1 MTAADRTAALA
12 AAARGE
18 PPGDPDA
25 EPLHAHVTAAVP
37 RRVDGVA
44 GLRGDGGVGLE
55 LRQECEPAADVD
67 PTLDRATAARL
78 RDEARRSRPRIERRL
93 AEAGHLLPPGDDRGV
108 VADPAV
114 RAPTPVSVDQVR
126 DLGGRLDENIAFFEH
141 IDALHER
148 RLHSPS
154 PRERQVATRALA
166 EALHRVVAGYQV
178 DADPPHRWVLGA
190 RRLDEGLG
198 RLYVRASARGPR
210 RQGASRWWAHDGRWV
225 RLALALVACVLLSG
239 NLMVPGALAVTARSV
254 LSGALYVP
262 APPVSRRRRLLGYDP
277 GWASCVCT
285 HLGDAAII
293 VGLGV
298 GLHLGGHTAWGV
310 ATVCAALFRL
320 IATMLRVAS
329 GQHGF
334 RMPRLWLDRAVTALV
349 LPAATVAAATIPPEG
364 PGTVGGVPVAV
375 AAVGTVVAI
384 GVVEVARTVYF
395 ALCRRRLF
403 RHAAAA
409 EGGLVPDAIVAHT
422 ADGIVVN
429 LQRAAGRPHV
439 FDLGADGGHLR
450 VVGGDTR
457 LAGRVSPDAVPGA
470 RRRSR
475 RSSRGSSR
483 R

>member
-12 AAARGE
+12 AATQGEHPVEPDPE
-18 PPGDPDA
+18 PP
-25 EPLHAHVTAAVP
+25 LAHVAA
-37 RRVDGVA
+37 A
-44 GLRGDGGVGLE
+44 L
-55 LRQECEPAADVD
+55 PAAGADLD

-78 RDEARRSRPRIERRL
+78 RDEARRSRPRIVRRL
-93 AEAGHLLPPGDDRGV
+93 AESGHLAEATGGGGV
-108 VADPAV
+108 GDPA
-114 RAPTPVSVDQVR
+114 APVPVDQLR
-126 DLGGRLDENIAFFEH
+126 NLSGRLDENIAFFEH

-178 DADPPHRWVLGA
+178 DARPPHRAVLWA

-198 RLYVRASARGPR
+198 RLYVRAAGRGPR
-210 RQGASRWWAHDGRWV
+210 RQGASRWWARDGRWA
-225 RLALALVACVLLSG
+225 RLALALVACVLLAG
-239 NLMVPGALAVTARSV
+239 NLMAGGAVAVTTRSL
-254 LSGALYVP
+254 LSGVLYVP
-262 APPVSRRRRLLGYDP
+262 APPVGRRRRLLGYDP

-285 HLGDAAII
+285 HLGDAAIV

-298 GLHLGGHTAWGV
+298 GLHLGGHTSWGIV
-310 ATVCAALFRL
+310 TVCAALFRL
-320 IATMLRVAS
+320 IATILRVAS

-334 RMPRLWLDRAVTALV
+334 RMPRLWLDRAVTAVV
-349 LPAATVAAATIPPEG
+349 LPAATVGAATVPPEG
-364 PGTVGGVPVAV
+364 PGTVAGVPVAA
-375 AAVGTVVAI
+375 AAVGAVVAI
-384 GVVEVARTVYF
+384 GVVEVARTLYY

-429 LQRAAGRPHV
+429 LQRAVGRPHV
-439 FDLGADGGHLR
+439 FDFGAEGPHLR
-450 VVGGDTR
+450 VVGEDAAP
-457 LAGRVSPDAVPGA
+457 AGRTGPDDAPVQ

-475 RSSRGSSR
+475 RAAR

>member
-18 PPGDPDA
+18 PPGEPDL
-25 EPLHAHVTAAVP
+25 EPPHAHVTAALP
-37 RRVDGVA
+37 RRVDGAPRCRA
-44 GLRGDGGVGLE
+44 GGDE
-55 LRQECEPAADVD
+55 SAAALD

-93 AEAGHLLPPGDDRGV
+93 AEAGHLPPAGGGGV
-108 VADPAV
+108 AGDPA
-114 RAPTPVSVDQVR
+114 PPVPGPVPVDQVR
-126 DLGGRLDENIAFFEH
+126 NLSGRLDENIAFFEH

-178 DADPPHRWVLGA
+178 DAHPPHRSVLWA

-198 RLYVRASARGPR
+198 RLYARAACRGPH
-210 RQGASRWWAHDGRWV
+210 RQGASRWWARDGRWV
-225 RLALALVACVLLSG
+225 RLVLALAACVLLSG
-239 NLMVPGALAVTARSV
+239 NLMVAGALAVTARSL
-254 LSGALYVP
+254 LSGVLYVP
-262 APPVSRRRRLLGYDP
+262 APPVGRRRRLLGYDP

-310 ATVCAALFRL
+310 VTVSAALFRL

-349 LPAATVAAATIPPEG
+349 LPSATIGAATIPPEG
-364 PGTVGGVPVAV
+364 PGTVAGVPVAA
-375 AAVGTVVAI
+375 AAVGAVVAI
-384 GVVEVARTVYF
+384 GAVEVARTVYF

-429 LQRAAGRPHV
+429 LQRAAVRPHV
-439 FDLGADGGHLR
+439 FDLGADGPHLR
-450 VVGGDTR
+450 VVGEDVAV
-457 LAGRVSPDAVPGA
+457 AGRTGRDQPPGLRRRA
-470 RRRSR
+470 RRSAKR
-475 RSSRGSSR
+475 
-483 R
+483 

>member
-18 PPGDPDA
+18 PSGEPDPEPPDA
-25 EPLHAHVTAAVP
+25 HVIAAIP
-37 RRVDGVA
+37 GRVEGPS
-44 GLRGDGGVGLE
+44 GLRCEGGAS
-55 LRQECEPAADVD
+55 PADLD
-67 PTLDRATAARL
+67 PTMDRATAARL
-78 RDEARRSRPRIERRL
+78 RDESRRSRPRIERRL
-93 AEAGHLLPPGDDRGV
+93 AEAGHLLPPGSDGGV
-108 VADPAV
+108 GDDPAERV
-114 RAPTPVSVDQVR
+114 PTPASVDQVR
-126 DLGGRLDENIAFFEH
+126 NLSGRLDENLAFFEH

-178 DADPPHRWVLGA
+178 DAHPPHRSVLRA
-190 RRLDEGLG
+190 RRLDEDLG
-198 RLYVRASARGPR
+198 RLYGRAASRGPR
-210 RQGASRWWAHDGRWV
+210 RQGASRWWARDGRWV
-225 RLALALVACVLLSG
+225 RLVLALVACVLLSG
-239 NLMVPGALAVTARSV
+239 NLMVAGALAVTARSV

-298 GLHLGGHTAWGV
+298 GLHLGGHTGWGV
-310 ATVCAALFRL
+310 ATVFAALFRL

-334 RMPRLWLDRAVTALV
+334 RMPRLWLDRAATAVV
-349 LPAATVAAATIPPEG
+349 LPAATIAAATIPPKG
-364 PGTVGGVPVAV
+364 PGTVGGVPVAA
-375 AAVGTVVAI
+375 AAVGVVVAI
-384 GVVEVARTVYF
+384 GLVEVARTVYF

-439 FDLGADGGHLR
+439 FDLGADGRHLR
-450 VVGGDTR
+450 VVGEDTR
-457 LAGRVSPDAVPGA
+457 LAGRTGPDVGRGP

-475 RSSRGSSR
+475 RSAR